1 MSTRLPV
8 VTGDQLLRAV
18 MRAGWTKIRTKGSHV
33 RLAKGDRF
41 TTIAV
46 HPARTIPPGTL
57 KSILEDVSITA
68 DELRDLL

>member
-46 HPARTIPPGTL
+46 HPARTI
-57 KSILEDVSITA
+57 TA